1 MKYFYL
7 SQYPNLPIADID
19 NLLNNY
25 EYLGK
30 EINKKHIRFIGKIDG
45 ILHRLELEAFD
56 IISNKNEKRIFF
68 PKITKLKKPESIKYI

>member
-7 SQYPNLPIADID
+7 SQYPNLPIADLD

-30 EINKKHIRFIGKIDG
+30 EINKKNIRFIGKIDG
-45 ILHRLELEAFD
+45 ILHRLELQAFD
-56 IISNKNEKRIFF
+56 IISNKGEKRIFF
-68 PKITKLKKPESIKYI
+68 PQITKLKKTESITYI

>member
-30 EINKKHIRFIGKIDG
+30 EINKKNIRFIGKIDG

-56 IISNKNEKRIFF
+56 IISNKSEKRIFF
-68 PKITKLKKPESIKYI
+68 PKITELKKPESIKYI